1 MSHSPATTHRK
12 RVYVARSR
20 WTDERRDLR
29 TAEYLSKQS
38 VGHASSRT
46 LTFAKLPREKLVQKG
61 TGRAVDMALRWYKEI
76 RRTVRR
82 WLLRRLPPCEQ
93 IVAVISQSLERPLSL
108 RERVLRRL
116 HLWVCIWCVWYQEQL
131 QIMRKTLRTAPKTSE
146 INLPGPGLSNEAR
159 ERIKRNL
166 TNKTDYNL

>member
-1 MSHSPATTHRK
+1 
-12 RVYVARSR
+12 
-20 WTDERRDLR
+20 
-29 TAEYLSKQS
+29 
-38 VGHASSRT
+38 
-46 LTFAKLPREKLVQKG
+46 
-61 TGRAVDMALRWYKEI
+61 MALRWYKEI
-76 RRTVRR
+76 RRRGRR
-82 WLLRRLPPCEQ
+82 WLLRRLPPCKH

-166 TNKTDYNL
+166 TKMTDYNL